1 MTLDQAK
8 ARLAERGWALET
20 VGWHGIMDGN
30 HHLATLY
37 LVLRDAPPYVVATGL
52 TYQEAYAN
60 ATGEAPY

>member
-8 ARLAERGWALET
+8 ARLEERGLRLEK
-20 VGWHGIMDGN
+20 VGD
-30 HHLATLY
+30 
-37 LVLRDAPPYVVATGL
+37 VYVVLPVSRVKGSEYEPERVSTGL